1 VEFYSKRI
9 SLFVFWPITRRS
21 KGCLVSL
28 FSGDL
33 FQLAEAIHCQQC
45 GKQVTEAGQANVILS
60 RDTKPGDKQSFEI
73 VCLDCD
79 RMRDREEH
87 TSWMKL
93 HEFIETLARSVGMK
107 AEREH
112 N

>member
-1 VEFYSKRI
+1 MHDAIVVTKGERAD
-9 SLFVFWPITRRS
+9 ITS
-21 KGCLVSL
+21 SES
-28 FSGDL
+28 FI
-33 FQLAEAIHCQQC
+33 AINCQQC
-45 GKQVTEAGQANVILS
+45 GKQVTDAGQANVILS

-93 HEFIETLARSVGMK
+93 HEFIETLAR
-107 AEREH
+107 ALE
-112 N
+112 